1 MARQLLENDAFRAQ
15 DNFFLA
21 GGHSLLGMQLLMR
34 LRDAFGVDLTLRQLF
49 EAPTVERLALLVE
62 TMLRGQ
68 RLAVIWTD
76 LLGRKDIQLDDNFF
90 DLGGRPDLMDALQQR
105 IAAEFGQ
112 HIPIAELLQS
122 PTVRQQA
129 NLTQKIVG
137 AKPGLHSGVVALQP
151 DGTRNRIFWVHYL
164 SVNLAKVMGDD
175 QPFLFVV
182 LTAEDF
188 ASLGET
194 PTLQSIAACLL
205 RKILATQPKGPY
217 TIGGFCAGGILAYEI
232 ASQIRA
238 AGHEVSLL
246 VLLDA
251 PNLAY
256 LKSHDSLANK
266 LSYPGYALKRAAR
279 LGLRISLAHLREQL
293 HKRVDRTPKSTRSE
307 MTVAQAMVKAAVSAY
322 QPKKYG
328 GKVLLLM
335 ASERPAHMNLLPG
348 WQSVI
353 PHNLHT
359 QYLDGHRNDLLK
371 VPYVQSVVDA
381 IFSHLTSTADNN
393 PATSCADTPAS
404 TTRAQMEKSTAIR
417 MKDPRNGNAEATSTP
432 MDSLSDQEAE
442 KHLTE

>member
-1 MARQLLENDAFRAQ
+1 MLQTLPEYMVPAIFVRLHALPLSPNGKLDLTTLPPPTDAILLERTAAKATATRIEEELLTMARQLLENDAFRAQ

-217 TIGGFCAGGILAYEI
+217 TC
-232 ASQIRA
+232 
-238 AGHEVSLL
+238 LL
-246 VLLDA
+246 
-251 PNLAY
+251 Y
-256 LKSHDSLANK
+256 
-266 LSYPGYALKRAAR
+266 
-279 LGLRISLAHLREQL
+279 
-293 HKRVDRTPKSTRSE
+293 
-307 MTVAQAMVKAAVSAY
+307 
-322 QPKKYG
+322 
-328 GKVLLLM
+328 
-335 ASERPAHMNLLPG
+335 
-348 WQSVI
+348 
-353 PHNLHT
+353 
-359 QYLDGHRNDLLK
+359 
-371 VPYVQSVVDA
+371 
-381 IFSHLTSTADNN
+381 TSR
-393 PATSCADTPAS
+393 CV
-404 TTRAQMEKSTAIR
+404 
-417 MKDPRNGNAEATSTP
+417 
-432 MDSLSDQEAE
+432 
-442 KHLTE
+442 